1 MLIQLLPTQVAD
13 KWSDMRDD
21 IASALPPTAGHDVNQ
36 VLFGLMVGV
45 LQGWI
50 LMDEKQ
56 EVTKGYLITTNM
68 RDITECVT
76 TLIYCAILLDETAS
90 VDVKAEFETLRT
102 YAKSRGSEKIGCF
115 SSNPKLLAN
124 LKRVG
129 FTVVGYATVDI

>member
-45 LQGWI
+45 LQGW
-50 LMDEKQ
+50 LLTDEKQ

-68 RDITECVT
+68 RDITDCVT
-76 TLIYCAILLDETAS
+76 TLIYCAILLDTEAS
-90 VDVKAEFETLRT
+90 VDLQAEFDTLRQ
-102 YAKSRGSEKIGCF
+102 YAKSRGSEKIACF
-115 SSNPKLLAN
+115 SSNPRLLER
-124 LKRVG
+124 LKGAG
-129 FTVVGYATVDI
+129 FTVVGYATVDV